1 VRGEASVDVANK
13 TDIGRIRLV
22 NEDRSVVQND
32 LNGFVLAIVADGMG
46 GHQAGDIASQM
57 AIEVIQEQ
65 LQTLDKDMSIDLC
78 KAALQSAIE
87 KANQTVYEFA
97 AGREQ
102 FHGMGT
108 TVVAILANEDFLAI
122 GHIGDSRA
130 YLVHKERIG
139 QLTEDHS
146 LVTELLRSGQ
156 ISAEEALH
164 HPRRN
169 VLTRALGT
177 DAKVEVD
184 VGHFLWQQGDIVL
197 MCSDGLSGQL
207 DSQALL
213 FILNNDHDL
222 HWKADQLV
230 AEALRAGGD
239 DNITVILLANEPVR
253 RGDHS

>member
-1 VRGEASVDVANK
+1 VNVANK

-57 AIEVIQEQ
+57 AIEVIQMH
-65 LQTLDKDMSIDLC
+65 LQTLEKDMSIHMC
-78 KAALQSAIE
+78 KAALQTAIE
-87 KANQTVYEFA
+87 KANHTIYEFA
-97 AGREQ
+97 QSREQ
-102 FHGMGT
+102 YHGMGT
-108 TVVAILANEDFLAI
+108 TVVAILANEQFLAI

-130 YLVHKERIG
+130 YLVTADTIT

-156 ISAEEALH
+156 ITAEEANH

-177 DAKVEVD
+177 DANVEVE
-184 VGHFLWQQGDIVL
+184 VGHFEWQANDTVL

-207 DSQALL
+207 DSNEL
-213 FILNNDHDL
+213 FGILHMEQDL
-222 HWKADQLV
+222 HWKADQLI
-230 AEALRAGGD
+230 AGALQAGGD
-239 DNITVILLANEPVR
+239 DNISVILLANEPVL

>member
-1 VRGEASVDVANK
+1 VNVANK

-57 AIEVIQEQ
+57 AIEVIQKH
-65 LQTLDKDMSIDLC
+65 LQTLEKDMSIEMC
-78 KAALQSAIE
+78 KAALQTAIE
-87 KANQTVYEFA
+87 KANQTIYEFA
-97 AGREQ
+97 QSREQ
-102 FHGMGT
+102 YHGMGT
-108 TVVAILANEDFLAI
+108 TVVAILANEQFLAI

-130 YLVHKERIG
+130 YLVTADKIA

-146 LVTELLRSGQ
+146 LVTELLKSGQ
-156 ISAEEALH
+156 ITAEEANH

-177 DAKVEVD
+177 DANVEVE
-184 VGHFLWQQGDIVL
+184 VGHFEWQQDDTVL

-207 DSQALL
+207 DSHAL
-213 FILNNDHDL
+213 FSILHMEQDL
-222 HWKADQLV
+222 HWKADRLV
-230 AEALRAGGD
+230 AEALQAGGD
-239 DNITVILLANEPVR
+239 DNISVILLANEPSI

>member
-1 VRGEASVDVANK
+1 MNVANK

-22 NEDRSVVQND
+22 NEDRSIVQND

-57 AIEVIQEQ
+57 AIEIIQEQ
-65 LQTLDKDMSIDLC
+65 LQTLDKYMTIEMCQL
-78 KAALQSAIE
+78 ALQTAIE
-87 KANQTVYEFA
+87 KANQIIYEYA
-97 AGREQ
+97 SNREQ

-108 TVVAILANEDFLAI
+108 TVVAILANEQFLAI

-130 YLVHKERIG
+130 YLVSQDEII

-146 LVTELLRSGQ
+146 LVSELLRSGQ
-156 ISAEEALH
+156 ITAEEAIH

-177 DAKVEVD
+177 DAKVEVE
-184 VGHFLWQQGDIVL
+184 VGHFTWKSNDIIL

-207 DSQALL
+207 DSDALL
-213 FILNNDHDL
+213 EILHINQNL
-222 HWKADQLV
+222 HWKADQLIS
-230 AEALRAGGD
+230 EALLAGGD
-239 DNITVILLANEPVR
+239 DNITVILLSNEETI

>member
-1 VRGEASVDVANK
+1 MDVANK

-22 NEDRSVVQND
+22 NEDRSIVQND

-65 LQTLDKDMSIDLC
+65 LQMIDKDLSVEACLS
-78 KAALQSAIE
+78 ALKDAIQ
-87 KANQTVYEFA
+87 KANQTIYEFA
-97 AGREQ
+97 SGREQ

-108 TVVAILANEDFLAI
+108 TVVAILANEQFLAV

-130 YLVHKERIG
+130 YLCSSDHIV

-146 LVTELLRSGQ
+146 LVSELLRSGQ
-156 ISAEEALH
+156 ITQEEAEH

-177 DAKVEVD
+177 DSKVDVD
-184 VGHFLWQQGDIVL
+184 VGYYQWHSNDIVL

-207 DSQALL
+207 NQNTLLDILHADS
-213 FILNNDHDL
+213 DL

-230 AEALRAGGD
+230 AQALHAGGD
-239 DNITVILLANEPVR
+239 DNITVVLLANQPSI

>member
-1 VRGEASVDVANK
+1 MNVANK

-57 AIEVIQEQ
+57 AIEIIQEQ
-65 LQTLDKDMSIDLC
+65 LQMLDKHMTIEMC
-78 KAALQSAIE
+78 HAALQAAIE
-87 KANQTVYEFA
+87 KANQTIFKYA
-97 AGREQ
+97 SSREQ

-108 TVVAILANEDFLAI
+108 TVVAILANEQFLAI

-130 YLVHKERIG
+130 YLVTKEDIV

-146 LVTELLRSGQ
+146 LVSELLKSGQ
-156 ISAEEALH
+156 ITAEEAIY

-177 DAKVEVD
+177 DAKVEVELGHYNWKAND
-184 VGHFLWQQGDIVL
+184 VVL
-197 MCSDGLSGQL
+197 LCSDGLSGQL
-207 DSQALL
+207 DNHALL
-213 FILNNDHDL
+213 GILNVEQDL
-222 HWKADQLV
+222 YWKADQLV
-230 AEALRAGGD
+230 AEALHAGGD
-239 DNITVILLANEPVR
+239 DNITVILLSNDASL

>member
-1 VRGEASVDVANK
+1 VNVANK

-22 NEDRSVVQND
+22 NEDRSIVQKD

-57 AIEVIQEQ
+57 AIEVIQTH
-65 LQTLDKDMSIDLC
+65 LQTLEMDMSVDMC
-78 KAALQSAIE
+78 RAALQTAIE
-87 KANQTVYEFA
+87 KANQAIYEFA
-97 AGREQ
+97 LSKEHY
-102 FHGMGT
+102 HGMGT
-108 TVVAILANEDFLAI
+108 TVVAILANEQYLVI

-130 YLVHKERIG
+130 YLVSADNIA

-156 ISAEEALH
+156 ITADEANH

-177 DAKVEVD
+177 DANVEVE
-184 VGHFLWQQGDIVL
+184 VGHYEWQQDDTVL

-207 DSQALL
+207 DSDLL
-213 FILNNDHDL
+213 FSIIHMEQDL
-222 HWKADQLV
+222 EWKADRLV
-230 AEALRAGGD
+230 AEALQAGGD
-239 DNITVILLANEPVR
+239 DNISVILLGNELR
-253 RGDHS
+253 LRGDHS

>member
-1 VRGEASVDVANK
+1 MNVANK
-13 TDIGRIRLV
+13 TDIGRIRLI
-22 NEDRSVVQND
+22 NEDRSLVQNN

-57 AIEVIQEQ
+57 AIEVIQEH
-65 LQTLDKDMSIDLC
+65 LQTLDKEMSVDSC
-78 KAALQSAIE
+78 KAAIQTAIE
-87 KANQTVYEFA
+87 KANQTIYQFA
-97 AGREQ
+97 QSREQ
-102 FHGMGT
+102 YHGMGT
-108 TVVAILANEDFLAI
+108 TVVAILANQEFMAI

-130 YLVHKERIG
+130 YLVTADKIT

-156 ISAEEALH
+156 ITAEEANH

-177 DAKVEVD
+177 DANVEVE
-184 VGHFLWQQGDIVL
+184 VGHYKWNEHDTIL

-207 DSQALL
+207 DNHLIFS
-213 FILNNDHDL
+213 ILHMEQDL
-222 HWKADQLV
+222 NWKAEQLV
-230 AEALRAGGD
+230 SDALQAGGD
-239 DNITVILLANEPVR
+239 DNISVVLLENEPGL

>member
-1 VRGEASVDVANK
+1 VNVANK

-22 NEDRSVVQND
+22 NEDRSVVQID

-57 AIEVIQEQ
+57 AIEVIQKH
-65 LQTLDKDMSIDLC
+65 LQTLEKDMSIDMC
-78 KAALQSAIE
+78 KAALQSAIVS
-87 KANQTVYEFA
+87 ANQTIYEFA
-97 AGREQ
+97 QNREQ
-102 FHGMGT
+102 YHGMGT
-108 TVVAILANEDFLAI
+108 TVVAILANEQFLAI

-130 YLVHKERIG
+130 YLVTADTMT

-146 LVTELLRSGQ
+146 LVTELLKSGQ
-156 ISAEEALH
+156 ITAEEANH

-177 DAKVEVD
+177 DANVEVE
-184 VGHFLWQQGDIVL
+184 VGHYEWQQNDIVL

-207 DSQALL
+207 DSHEI
-213 FILNNDHDL
+213 FSILHTEQDL
-222 HWKADQLV
+222 NMKADQLV
-230 AEALRAGGD
+230 KEALGAGGD
-239 DNITVILLANEPVR
+239 DNISVILLGNEPIL

>member
-1 VRGEASVDVANK
+1 VNVANK

-57 AIEVIQEQ
+57 AIEIIQMQ
-65 LQTLDKDMSIDLC
+65 LQTLEKDMSIEMC
-78 KAALQSAIE
+78 KAALQTAIE
-87 KANQTVYEFA
+87 QANQTIYEFA
-97 AGREQ
+97 QSSEQ
-102 FHGMGT
+102 YHGMGT
-108 TVVAILANEDFLAI
+108 TVVAILANEQFLAI

-130 YLVHKERIG
+130 YLVTADTIT

-146 LVTELLRSGQ
+146 LVTELLKSGQ
-156 ISAEEALH
+156 ITAEEANH

-177 DAKVEVD
+177 DANVEVE
-184 VGHFLWQQGDIVL
+184 VGHYEWLTNDMVL

-207 DSQALL
+207 ENHKL
-213 FILNNDHDL
+213 FGILHMEQDL
-222 HWKADQLV
+222 HWKADKLI
-230 AEALRAGGD
+230 AGALQAGGD
-239 DNITVILLANEPVR
+239 DNISVILLANEPDL
-253 RGDHS
+253 RGDHL

>member
-1 VRGEASVDVANK
+1 VNVANK

-22 NEDRSVVQND
+22 NEDRSIVQID

-57 AIEVIQEQ
+57 AIEIIQEQ
-65 LQTLDKDMSIDLC
+65 LQDLDKDMSVTRCEEVLQ
-78 KAALQSAIE
+78 AAIG
-87 KANQTVYEFA
+87 KANQTIYEFA
-97 AGREQ
+97 QSKEHY
-102 FHGMGT
+102 HGMGT
-108 TVVAILANEDFLAI
+108 TVVAILANEQFIAI

-130 YLVHKERIG
+130 YLATAEQIV

-156 ISAEEALH
+156 ITAEEAIH

-177 DAKVEVD
+177 DVSVEVE
-184 VGHFLWQQGDIVL
+184 VGHYVWNQNDIIL

-207 DSQALL
+207 DNHALL
-213 FILNNDHDL
+213 NILHKVQDL
-222 HWKADQLV
+222 QWKVDQLV
-230 AEALRAGGD
+230 EEALQAGGD
-239 DNITVILLANEPVR
+239 DNISVILLANEPSL

>member
-1 VRGEASVDVANK
+1 VNVANK

-22 NEDRSVVQND
+22 NEDRSIVQND

-57 AIEVIQEQ
+57 AIEIIQEH
-65 LQTLDKDMSIDLC
+65 LQTIDKEMSVDIC
-78 KAALQSAIE
+78 EAALHAAIG
-87 KANQTVYEFA
+87 KANQSIYEFA
-97 AGREQ
+97 QSKEQ
-102 FHGMGT
+102 YHGMGT
-108 TVVAILANEDFLAI
+108 TVVAILANEQFLAI

-130 YLVHKERIG
+130 YLITEEHIV

-156 ISAEEALH
+156 ITADEAIH

-177 DAKVEVD
+177 DATVEVE
-184 VGHFLWQQGDIVL
+184 VGHYEWKQTNIVL

-207 DSQALL
+207 DDNSFLN
-213 FILNNDHDL
+213 ILHKEQDL
-222 HWKADQLV
+222 QWKVDQLV
-230 AEALRAGGD
+230 AEALQAGGD
-239 DNITVILLANEPVR
+239 DNISVILLANEPSL

>member
-1 VRGEASVDVANK
+1 MKVANK

-22 NEDRSVVQND
+22 NEDRSVVQME

-57 AIEVIQEQ
+57 AIEVIQNQ
-65 LQTLDKDMSIDLC
+65 LQTLEKDMSIDMC
-78 KAALQSAIE
+78 KAALQSAIVL
-87 KANQTVYEFA
+87 ANRTIYEFA
-97 AGREQ
+97 QSREQ
-102 FHGMGT
+102 YHGMGT
-108 TVVAILANEDFLAI
+108 TVVAILANEQFLAI

-130 YLVHKERIG
+130 YLITTDNMT

-146 LVTELLRSGQ
+146 LVTELLKSGQ
-156 ISAEEALH
+156 ITAEEADH

-177 DAKVEVD
+177 DAFVEAE
-184 VGHFLWQQGDIVL
+184 VGHYEWQQNDIVL

-207 DSQALL
+207 DSHEI
-213 FILNNDHDL
+213 FTILHKEEDL
-222 HWKADQLV
+222 NWKADQLV
-230 AEALRAGGD
+230 KEALGAGGD
-239 DNITVILLANEPVR
+239 DNISVILLGNEPIL